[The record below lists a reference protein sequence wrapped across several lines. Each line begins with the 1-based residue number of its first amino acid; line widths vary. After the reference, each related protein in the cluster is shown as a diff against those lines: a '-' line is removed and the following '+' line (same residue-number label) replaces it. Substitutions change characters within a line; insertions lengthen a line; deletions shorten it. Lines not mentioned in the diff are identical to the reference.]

1 MTLQRRILTG
11 FIVVVTVA
19 VLTVLVAQIFTG
31 CWVDV
36 GNEMGDQPS
45 VGYVEPPR
53 SSAPDE
59 AVPFSGPD
67 VPPGDGV
74 PANPVSRTTVSEERG
89 FASYVIFCSPCH
101 GEAAGDPAP
110 GHVGALFAPPPPHL
124 ADVVGGL
131 QDGEVFLA
139 VSRGF
144 GRMPAL
150 ASRMSAEERW
160 HLVNYL
166 RGLVAGEPAPAP
178 DSALLR
184 GAQVFS
190 VQCAGCHGPAGEGA
204 LGPGLHPSSLL
215 SESASADILTLLRA
229 GRPSRGMPAFSGR
242 LSQGELDDLVV
253 LLKALQA
260 GGSSVLQDSLA
271 RLRQTTTTV
280 APPAT
285 TSTTG
290 PTSTTSTTV
299 PSSGSTTTTTPGP
312 DPALIALGQKV
323 YGNNCVGCHGVDGS
337 GGIGSKL
344 KPNTFISGGTE
355 AAVREVIEKGR
366 AGTAMPNWGGR
377 LSADEITAVVVLLR
391 SWQGPSAAGAT
402 EAWAQPVALP
412 FTHRA
417 HLAQGVS
424 CLFCHSSAA
433 RGPSA
438 DLPPLEL
445 CVGCHRWIST
455 TTDATQ
461 AVLDAF
467 DNGTEVGWAR
477 VYDLPDFVFFS
488 HQPHVAVAKVSCTEC
503 HGDVASMT
511 LATKAKRLTMGFCLD
526 CHKKQPEN
534 ERLLDCQTC
543 HK

>member
-11 FIVVVTVA
+11 FIVVVTTA
-19 VLTVLVAQIFTG
+19 LLTVLVAQVFTG

-67 VPPGDGV
+67 VPPGGGV
-74 PANPVSRTTVSEERG
+74 PANPVSRTAVSEERG
-89 FASYVIFCSPCH
+89 FASYVLFCTPCH

-110 GHVGALFAPPPPHL
+110 GHVGALFSPPPPHL
-124 ADVVGGL
+124 ADVVGAR
-131 QDGEVFLA
+131 QDGEIFLA
-139 VSRGF
+139 VSTGF

-166 RGLVAGEPAPAP
+166 RGLVAGEPGPAA

-215 SESASADILTLLRA
+215 SESASADILALLQA
-229 GRPSRGMPAFSGR
+229 GRPSRGMPAFGGR

-253 LLKALQA
+253 LLKELQA

-285 TSTTG
+285 TSTTAS
-290 PTSTTSTTV
+290 PSTTSTTA
-299 PSSGSTTTTTPGP
+299 SSGGGTTTTAPGP
-312 DPALIALGQKV
+312 DPAVIALGQKV

-337 GGIGSKL
+337 GGIGSVL
-344 KPNTFISGGTE
+344 KPSTFISAGTDE
-355 AAVREVIEKGR
+355 AVREVIEKGR

-402 EAWAQPVALP
+402 EAGAEPVAPP

-424 CLFCHSSAA
+424 CLFCHSSAM

-467 DNGTEVGWAR
+467 DNGTEVGWDR
-477 VYDLPDFVFFS
+477 VYDVPDFVFFS

-511 LATKAKRLTMGFCLD
+511 LATKAERLTMGFCLD
-526 CHKKQPEN
+526 CHKKQPER
-534 ERLLDCQTC
+534 ERLLDCQIC

>member
-1 MTLQRRILTG
+1 MTVQRRILLA
-11 FIVVVTVA
+11 FLVVVVVA
-19 VLTVLVAQIFTG
+19 VVAVLVAQVFTG

-36 GNEMGDQPS
+36 GNEMGDQPA

-59 AVPFSGPD
+59 AIPFAGPD

-74 PANPVSRTTVSEERG
+74 PANPVSRTADSEERG
-89 FASYVIFCSPCH
+89 FANYVLFCSPCH

-110 GHVGALFAPPPPHL
+110 GHVGELFEPPPPHL
-124 ADVVGGL
+124 GDVVSGL
-131 QDGEVFLA
+131 HDGQIFLA
-139 VSRGF
+139 VSKGF

-150 ASRMSAEERW
+150 ASRMSTEERW

-166 RGLVAGEPAPAP
+166 RGLVAGEPAPAA

-184 GAQVFS
+184 GAQVFA

-215 SESASADILTLLRA
+215 SRSGPAEILAMLAA
-229 GRPSRGMPAFSGR
+229 GRPSLGMPAFGGR
-242 LSQGELDDLVV
+242 LSQGELDDLVT
-253 LLKALQA
+253 LLQALQSR
-260 GGSSVLQDSLA
+260 GPSVLEESLA

-290 PTSTTSTTV
+290 ATTTTA
-299 PSSGSTTTTTPGP
+299 PGATTTTTSPGP
-312 DPALIALGQKV
+312 DPAVIALGQKV
-323 YGNNCVGCHGVDGS
+323 YGGNCVGCHGVDGS
-337 GGIGSKL
+337 GGIGSRL
-344 KPNTFISGGTE
+344 KPNAFVADGTD
-355 AAVREVIEKGR
+355 AAVREVVADGR
-366 AGTAMPNWGGR
+366 AGTAMPNWSGR
-377 LSADEITAVVVLLR
+377 LSPEEIDAVVVLLR
-391 SWQGPSAAGAT
+391 SWQAPAPAGAT
-402 EAWAQPVALP
+402 VAWAKPAEI

-417 HLAQGVS
+417 HSAKGVS
-424 CLFCHSSAA
+424 CLFCHSSAL
-433 RGPSA
+433 RGPAA
-438 DLPPLEL
+438 DVPPLEL
-445 CVGCHRWIST
+445 CVGCHRWLST
-455 TTDATQ
+455 QTEATKAVVDAY
-461 AVLDAF
+461 
-467 DNGTEVGWAR
+467 DNGVEVAWTR

-526 CHKKQPEN
+526 CHRKQPDN